1 MTGPVGRQS
10 PGKQVRRPGRTWAIT
25 FVLVGCAVLI
35 LGVWRLNQPWVG
47 PAVEVSGTLDMSI
60 RAGTEVRWTDVRMVC
75 ERSPYDGVVSNLRS
89 PIVGYLRDHTVWT
102 VLQLD
107 FPGNM
112 VLAIGQ
118 AGPTRPLY
126 DPTGEYGGAV
136 PADQIQQTRD
146 RARGSLT
153 FRLPLVKGA
162 PFELAG
168 VEDFLS
174 GTLSWACDDLNG

>member
-1 MTGPVGRQS
+1 MTGPVGGQS
-10 PGKQVRRPGRTWAIT
+10 PDKQVRRPGRTWAVT

-35 LGVWRLNQPWVG
+35 VGVWLASQPRVG

-60 RAGTEVRWTDVRMVC
+60 RAGKEVRWTDARMVC

-89 PIVGYLRDHTVWT
+89 PIVGYLRGHTVWT

-126 DPTGEYGGAV
+126 DTTGE
-136 PADQIQQTRD
+136 
-146 RARGSLT
+146 
-153 FRLPLVKGA
+153 
-162 PFELAG
+162 
-168 VEDFLS
+168 
-174 GTLSWACDDLNG
+174 